1 MVMFT
6 GYADLMTQP
15 TEHTARY
22 TRRIAIEPSPHASRG
37 WVTCI
42 EKGAI
47 CWRGPIEALAAA
59 APFDAVC
66 CHDEDA
72 EIVGK
77 TVDALAL
84 KGER

>member
-1 MVMFT
+1 M
-6 GYADLMTQP
+6 
-15 TEHTARY
+15 
-22 TRRIAIEPSPHASRG
+22 
-37 WVTCI
+37 TCI